1 MPKTF
6 RQNKGFIDALLDEYQ
21 KAIEEYKE
29 VLHSLSPQQ
38 FTAIADAVTLNKN
51 CVSVQSVTNHTLLAG
66 YGYLYMIAKQFGDL
80 PYERKKEVDVSS
92 IENSCA
98 ELEALLMHSE
108 VRLTP
113 KANITDEEI
122 RNNIIKSPWGQ
133 TFDIDQ
139 LLEHAVMHVIR
150 HRRQIEIFKTRLQ

>member
-6 RQNKGFIDALLDEYQ
+6 RQNMGFIGALLDEYQ
-21 KAIEEYKE
+21 KAIEEYKA
-29 VLHSLSPQQ
+29 VLCSLSPQQ
-38 FTAIADAVTLNKN
+38 FTAIADKETTDKN
-51 CVSVQSVTNHTLLAG
+51 CVSIQSVTNHILLAG

-92 IENSCA
+92 IESACA
-98 ELEALLMHSE
+98 ELDALLKHSE
-108 VRLTP
+108 ERLNP
-113 KANITDEEI
+113 KVKMTDEEI
-122 RNNIIKSPWGQ
+122 MNNIIKSPWGQ